1 MTSPTLLLVDAGM
14 VAGYRRSSLSL
25 AQLHQAL
32 VHLHRQ
38 HPEAR
43 VAVVADP
50 AMKWDLGPGEQKSF
64 DADIVAGAV
73 VCAPAGAFD
82 GTAGFIEQA
91 AERARHEG
99 YAVVAFTARAI
110 PDVALGRLRNEEG
123 RWLWDLDET
132 TTMGADA
139 AKAAS
144 GNGGGGRRRQSRR

>member
-1 MTSPTLLLVDAGM
+1 MTSTLALVDAGM

-38 HPEAR
+38 HPTVR

-50 AMKWDLGPGEQKSF
+50 SMKWDLGAAEQKGF

-82 GTAGFIEQA
+82 GTAGFMERA
-91 AERARHEG
+91 AERARHDG
-99 YAVVAFTARAI
+99 YEVVAFTARAI
-110 PDVALGRLRNEEG
+110 PGVALGRLRNEEG
-123 RWLWDLDET
+123 RWLWDLEGT
-132 TTMGADA
+132 TTIEA
-139 AKAAS
+139 AEAQAATGS
-144 GNGGGGRRRQSRR
+144 GRNGSRRRKGR